1 MFTAKRAAAVVVPLL
16 IALGVSTAAEA
27 GPVKLGFVDLQR
39 AIEETEEGK
48 KAKAS
53 LRAVF
58 EAKQKE
64 LNAKQEAL
72 KKAKGEYDSKRL
84 MMTPEARAK
93 AEQELQQQ
101 FMELQTA
108 LVGHQK
114 ELAGKEAEVMKKI
127 LAKMERILQQ
137 IGTKQGFTMIFEK
150 GEGRV
155 LFGQPSLDLTNEVI
169 RRYNETK

>member
-1 MFTAKRAAAVVVPLL
+1 MMTRNRAAAFALPLL
-16 IALGVSTAAEA
+16 LALCVGAAA
-27 GPVKLGFVDLQR
+27 QAAPVKLGFVDLQR

-64 LNAKQEAL
+64 LSAKQEAL
-72 KKAKGEYDSKRL
+72 KKAKGEYDTKRL
-84 MMTPEARAK
+84 MMTPEARGK

-101 FMELQTA
+101 FMELQSA
-108 LVGHQK
+108 LVSHQK

-137 IGTKQGFTMIFEK
+137 IGTSQNFTMILEK

-155 LFGQPSLDLTNEVI
+155 LFGQPALDLTNEVI
-169 RRYNETK
+169 RRYNEMK